1 MKDTISFYQNN
12 GYETPVEVSVR
23 ISRFLQILLLSQK
36 QATETEDPVLYC
48 IQYIH
53 KNISSQI
60 SVKDL
65 AEKLKQIL
73 EKENLSV
80 FLVNCKESKLE
91 ASELSENMSGLSC
104 DPKAQAEYLNEQETD
119 FNINFGLCLG
129 HGMLFQKYSKA
140 PTTTL
145 LVKDA
150 CHKHNITENF
160 L

>member
-1 MKDTISFYQNN
+1 MRKGNYTKEDKDFMYLTNCSRNASRLVELISFVKLMNYQKI
-12 GYETPVEVSVR
+12 GIASC
-23 ISRFLQILLLSQK
+23 F
-36 QATETEDPVLYC
+36 
-48 IQYIH
+48 
-53 KNISSQI
+53 
-60 SVKDL
+60 SVKDM